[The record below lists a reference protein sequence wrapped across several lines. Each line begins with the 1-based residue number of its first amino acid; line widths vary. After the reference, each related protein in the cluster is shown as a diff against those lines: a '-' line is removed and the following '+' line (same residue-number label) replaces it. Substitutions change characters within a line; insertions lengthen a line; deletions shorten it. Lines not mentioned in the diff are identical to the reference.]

1 MPAKTFKMT
10 AAGKAELEK
19 ELEALKTEG
28 RIDIAEKLKVARSYG
43 DLSENSEYDEAKSE
57 QAKIEARITEL
68 EYQIDHAEIIDIEDA
83 DAVSIGKKVTVKRLS
98 DGAQAVYEIVGFAQS
113 DPANGK
119 ISDES
124 PVGKALV
131 GAKAGETVTFTAAE
145 IFDTVDENPSY
156 WLCVVEKDMS
166 YVNNTATHKYVF
178 DRLGVYTVKYVAYD
192 ASDNTSVKEI
202 RVTVK

>member
-1 MPAKTFKMT
+1 MATKTFKMT

-68 EYQIDHAEIIDIEDA
+68 EYQLDHAEIIDTA
-83 DAVSIGKKVTVKRLS
+83 VKNAVSMGSVVTVQRLS
-98 DGAQAVYEIVGFAQS
+98 DNVKAVYEIVGFAQS
-113 DPANGK
+113 NPAEGK

-131 GAKAGETVTFTAAE
+131 GAKKGETV
-145 IFDTVDENPSY
+145 I
-156 WLCVVEKDMS
+156 VEAPIGNLEYKIIS
-166 YVNNTATHKYVF
+166 IK
-178 DRLGVYTVKYVAYD
+178 
-192 ASDNTSVKEI
+192 
-202 RVTVK
+202 

>member
-1 MPAKTFKMT
+1 MAAKVFKMT

-19 ELEALKTEG
+19 DFEALKTEG

-68 EYQIDHAEIIDIEDA
+68 EYQLDHSEIISTEDN
-83 DAVSIGKKVTVKRLS
+83 DSVSMGSKVIVKRLK
-98 DGAQAVYEIVGFAQS
+98 DNFEATFEIVGFAQS
-113 DPANGK
+113 NPAQGK

-131 GAKAGETVTFTAAE
+131 GAKVGDV
-145 IFDTVDENPSY
+145 V
-156 WLCVVEKDMS
+156 VVEAPIGNLE
-166 YVNNTATHKYVF
+166 YEI
-178 DRLGVYTVKYVAYD
+178 LGL
-192 ASDNTSVKEI
+192 E
-202 RVTVK
+202 

>member
-1 MPAKTFKMT
+1 MAAKIFKMT

-68 EYQIDHAEIIDIEDA
+68 EYQLDHSEIIDTGD
-83 DAVSIGKKVTVKRLS
+83 DDSVSMGSKVIVKRLK
-98 DGAQAVYEIVGFAQS
+98 DNYEATFEIVGFAQS
-113 DPANGK
+113 NPAQGK

-131 GAKAGETVTFTAAE
+131 GAKVGDIV
-145 IFDTVDENPSY
+145 
-156 WLCVVEKDMS
+156 VVEAPIGNLE
-166 YVNNTATHKYVF
+166 YEI
-178 DRLGVYTVKYVAYD
+178 LGL
-192 ASDNTSVKEI
+192 E
-202 RVTVK
+202 